1 MTLCWLSGCSR
12 AHNLP
17 VRFLRGLFNV
27 VFLSRQAATLDVR
40 TETRATTT
48 PIPMAALG
56 CWPLGI
62 PVWLHGMVR
71 FGSRYADMHDMNNYA
86 RYDGTYGHMWYVC
99 VWLTWLHMNFPI
111 SDLVQSHLEPL
122 CPLLG
127 SILRIFGN
135 GLDFR
140 TPSWGFH
147 WRQWDRR
154 MAVCMWYHPPSMNC
168 STLQIRSICGQRH
181 QRHMVKHWAAKL
193 ERLDL
198 DSKIDLVQWFN
209 YMNYMFNFFLVVSLW
224 FMSHLI
230 LDTRVIHQSRDGTI
244 CMYLYYSYYSIFIYE
259 SFCCWVLSCLDL
271 IDYVI

>member
-40 TETRATTT
+40 TETRAMTT

-86 RYDGTYGHMWYVC
+86 RYIWTHVVRMRMIDMIAHEFFRF
-99 VWLTWLHMNFPI
+99 LI
-111 SDLVQSHLEPL
+111 SFRAIWSHFAHSWGPFYEFLEMA
-122 CPLLG
+122 
-127 SILRIFGN
+127 
-135 GLDFR
+135 LDFSR

-181 QRHMVKHWAAKL
+181 QRHQRHMVKHWAAKL

-198 DSKIDLVQWFN
+198 DKL
-209 YMNYMFNFFLVVSLW
+209 
-224 FMSHLI
+224 
-230 LDTRVIHQSRDGTI
+230 
-244 CMYLYYSYYSIFIYE
+244 
-259 SFCCWVLSCLDL
+259 
-271 IDYVI
+271 